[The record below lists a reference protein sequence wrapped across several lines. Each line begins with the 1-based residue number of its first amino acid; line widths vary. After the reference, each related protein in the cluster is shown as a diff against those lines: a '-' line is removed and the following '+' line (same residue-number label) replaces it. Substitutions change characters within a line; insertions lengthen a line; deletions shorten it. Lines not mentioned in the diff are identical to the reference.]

1 MRSVHRIRLTFTL
14 LGALAL
20 SGCLDD
26 DGGSGDDTSTGQVNF
41 NGFNGLSYQTASQ
54 SGTTNAAGEFRYYP
68 GETLDVSVG
77 NLLLAED
84 VPAQEY
90 VTLLEFFPDI
100 RNELEIPLIDDEGL
114 RTHTLRED
122 QLIDRVALNNLGRF
136 LIALNWTGSVREGEG
151 IDIRERVIQ
160 QLNAALPDL
169 SAAIDFTVSTPEFTA
184 LGSSP
189 SPANQLLAEICFYPE
204 NSPLCDPPPTQEE
217 IDNAPPRPED
227 GEDIDPDIVYSEDL
241 AAIRSQIIDSIRTVT
256 GIDDEEVQTYLSR
269 ELNAISTTVANRYYL
284 DEDVASHPA
293 TDTALKQVKVRKIG
307 GGLALAELEAISAR
321 PLDVHINSADWQS
334 EEVEYFVAGPSGGES
349 ELLLSFRPEDT
360 YRWVRKQLRVI
371 IR

>member
-184 LGSSP
+184 LGS
-189 SPANQLLAEICFYPE
+189 
-204 NSPLCDPPPTQEE
+204 PLCDPPPTQEE

>member
-1 MRSVHRIRLTFTL
+1 M
-14 LGALAL
+14 
-20 SGCLDD
+20 
-26 DGGSGDDTSTGQVNF
+26 
-41 NGFNGLSYQTASQ
+41 
-54 SGTTNAAGEFRYYP
+54 
-68 GETLDVSVG
+68 
-77 NLLLAED
+77 
-84 VPAQEY
+84 
-90 VTLLEFFPDI
+90 EFFPDI

-307 GGLALAELEAISAR
+307 ADLPLQNWKQSAHARWMCTSIPLTGKAKKWSILWQAPPAANPSFCSASVRRIPIGGFA
-321 PLDVHINSADWQS
+321 NSCA
-334 EEVEYFVAGPSGGES
+334 
-349 ELLLSFRPEDT
+349 
-360 YRWVRKQLRVI
+360 
-371 IR
+371 